1 MKIIDVFKNSINGG
15 SIKCYVTHKE
25 NIKYDKKDNFLKV
38 NKLLQIE
45 KKIKIGT
52 TVPYKKFYKNVLK
65 IKIVLNKL
73 ILSLKKQKKLIFI
86 LGASTKG
93 NTILQFLN
101 FDNKIIKY
109 AVERNK
115 QKIGAS
121 TIGSNIKIISEKMSK
136 KFKPDYYLVL
146 PWHFKKEI
154 ISREKEYIKKG
165 GSLIF
170 PLPKI
175 QIINKRNLNL

>member
-1 MKIIDVFKNSINGG
+1 MKA
-15 SIKCYVTHKE
+15 YR
-25 NIKYDKKDNFLKV
+25 
-38 NKLLQIE
+38 
-45 KKIKIGT
+45 
-52 TVPYKKFYKNVLK
+52 
-65 IKIVLNKL
+65 
-73 ILSLKKQKKLIFI
+73 
-86 LGASTKG
+86 
-93 NTILQFLN
+93 
-101 FDNKIIKY
+101 IIKY
-109 AVERNK
+109 AVEKNK

-136 KFKPDYYLVL
+136 KFKPDCYLVI

>member
-1 MKIIDVFKNSINGG
+1 MKT
-15 SIKCYVTHKE
+15 YH
-25 NIKYDKKDNFLKV
+25 
-38 NKLLQIE
+38 
-45 KKIKIGT
+45 
-52 TVPYKKFYKNVLK
+52 
-65 IKIVLNKL
+65 
-73 ILSLKKQKKLIFI
+73 
-86 LGASTKG
+86 
-93 NTILQFLN
+93 
-101 FDNKIIKY
+101 KIIKY
-109 AVERNK
+109 AVEKNI
-115 QKIGAS
+115 QKVGAS

-136 KFKPDYYLVL
+136 KFKPDYYLVI